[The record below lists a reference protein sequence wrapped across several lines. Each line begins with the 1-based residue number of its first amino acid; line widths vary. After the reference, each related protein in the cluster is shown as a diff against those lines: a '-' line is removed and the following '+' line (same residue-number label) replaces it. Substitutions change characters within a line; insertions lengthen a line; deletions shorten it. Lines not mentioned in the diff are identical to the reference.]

1 MNSTNQELI
10 KKIIL
15 IKEALNPKYIY
26 YERYMQA
33 YDKKA
38 YNLIGK
44 NGLETLLDEYIKKC
58 THKELLR
65 YFDSPEIRYLYFMSG
80 GFHEAKI
87 FNVEYTKKFLDIY
100 LDGLD
105 ALCWPKGVNSK
116 IIIRFFDAKDVYV
129 DKLPSFFDGNEIQL
143 LDNKLFINIS
153 SMCKSCSFSFKDV
166 KFYNID

>member
-15 IKEALNPKYIY
+15 IKEAYK
-26 YERYMQA
+26 
-33 YDKKA
+33 
-38 YNLIGK
+38 LIGK
-44 NGLETLLDEYIKKC
+44 NGLNTLLDEYIKKC
-58 THKELLR
+58 THKEIIS

-87 FNVEYTKKFLDIY
+87 FNVVYTKKYLDIY

-116 IIIRFFDAKDVYV
+116 IIIRFFGVKNANI
-129 DKLPSFFDGNEIQL
+129 DKLPSFLDGNEIQF

-153 SMCKSCSFSFKDV
+153 SMCKSSSFKFDSV
-166 KFYNID
+166 NFINID